1 MAEQPLRIL
10 IIGAHPDDADIK
22 AGGTAAKWC
31 ALGHV
36 VRLVSLTDGGAGHQ
50 SERGPSLARRR
61 RAEAEAAASVIG
73 ATYEVGDVPDG
84 TLDDRLES
92 RHRVIRLIRGFRP
105 DLIITHRATDY
116 HPDHR
121 FAGLLVQD
129 AAYLLTVPA
138 VCPETPHLASS
149 PVILYL
155 SDAFRKPCRF
165 EPHVAVDIEGEFDR
179 LVAMLHCHRSQFYE
193 WLPYNTGQLDRVPE
207 GDAPRRAW
215 LADRV
220 RGRLL
225 PLADRHRDLLRRI
238 YGPEAGGH
246 VRLIEAFE
254 ASEFGAALDPEA
266 WERLFPFLPA
276 GSSSNAPSARKAW
289 VDIPEDA

>member
-1 MAEQPLRIL
+1 MAGEPLRIL

-36 VRLVSLTDGGAGHQ
+36 VRMVSLTDGGAGHQ
-50 SERGPSLARRR
+50 SQRGPGLAARR
-61 RAEAEAAASVIG
+61 RAEAEAAASAIG
-73 ATYEVGDVPDG
+73 ATYEVGDIPDG

-92 RHRVIRLIRGFRP
+92 RHRVIRMIRGFRP
-105 DLIITHRATDY
+105 DLIITHRPTDY

-138 VCPETPHLASS
+138 VCPDAPHLAAS
-149 PVILYL
+149 PVILYF

-165 EPHVAVDIEGEFDR
+165 EPHVVVDIDGEFDK
-179 LVAMLHCHRSQFYE
+179 VVEMLHRHQSQFYE
-193 WLPYNTGQLDRVPE
+193 WLPYNTGQLDQVPE
-207 GDAPRRAW
+207 GDEARRAW
-215 LADRV
+215 LSDRV

-225 PLADRHRDLLRRI
+225 PLADRYRDLLRTI
-238 YGPEAGGH
+238 YGPEAGDRARI
-246 VRLIEAFE
+246 VEAFE
-254 ASEFGAALDPEA
+254 ASEFGAALDPSA
-266 WERLFPFLPA
+266 WTRLFPFLPP
-276 GSSSNAPSARKAW
+276 GSSSNAPFAPKEW
-289 VDIPEDA
+289 VDIPEED